1 MAGAGLAAPLL
12 RSEHLSAAQAGPAPP
27 TNVRIVT
34 SPPPASTS
42 SSRQQLGGWYL
53 PQLGHGPIAIDFSR
67 MKLWMVM
74 GAGASQVHEFN
85 LPAMGTG
92 TNHKAWPQ
100 PTFVRSIPCWWNTGN
115 GNGCY
120 AQGLAWW
127 QNKLWMTPRFFY
139 ATNGEELKTLTV
151 FAEDGQTINTPLLR
165 QAFAGF
171 VKRGPGLDPYLGSG
185 GYESGQGTRSG
196 PSLAT
201 LQGQSLIE
209 YGWPGSPG
217 PLVSGKPANWDQRA
231 PREPNYYPVGHVDSW
246 VAWEPRTINGVL
258 EGRWACDRIQGG
270 GLVLPEGIT
279 YWAWQG
285 VGDLDY
291 ARQNSTF
298 AAVDQTSEYYYDSST
313 FKFTGY
319 ARRPEFGAYPVL
331 GQELGPDGKVYLLHG
346 QDWQAVI
353 RVYG

>member
-1 MAGAGLAAPLL
+1 MAAPLL
-12 RSEHLSAAQAGPAPP
+12 RSEHLSAAQTGPAPP
-27 TNVRIVT
+27 TNLRIVT
-34 SPPPASTS
+34 SPPPPTSTS
-42 SSRQQLGGWYL
+42 SSRQLLGGWYL
-53 PQLGHGPIAIDFSR
+53 PQFAHGCIAIDFSQ

-74 GAGASQVHEFN
+74 GSNNGPSAVNEYN
-85 LPAMGTG
+85 LPAMGTAS
-92 TNHKAWPQ
+92 NHTAWPQ
-100 PTFVRSIPCWWNTGN
+100 PQFVRTIQGWWTGGYAN
-115 GNGCY
+115 G
-120 AQGLAWW
+120 LIFWR
-127 QNKLWMTPRFFY
+127 NKLWVTPRFFY
-139 ATNGEELKTLTV
+139 ATNGEESKLLTL
-151 FAEDGQTINTPLLR
+151 FAQDGEQIQTGLLR
-165 QAFAGF
+165 QVFSGF

-231 PREPNYYPVGHVDSW
+231 PRDPNYYPVGHVDSW

-258 EGRWACDRIQGG
+258 EGRWACDRIQSG

-285 VGDLDY
+285 TGDLDY

-298 AAVDQTSEYYYDSST
+298 ADTPNHQVSAYCYDPST
-313 FKFTGY
+313 FKLISYG
-319 ARRPEFGAYPVL
+319 RQPELGIYPVL

-346 QDWQAVI
+346 HSWQAVL